1 MFHSCRNW
9 KSSLTSSESCRRA
22 RESVLPPISPVVKE
36 DFNIKGNFCSPSR
49 RDAMPEK
56 TAEALE
62 RILSLSSANVDSPPS
77 AGPSEQ
83 YAGPG
88 GPAFQQGTD
97 EQALLSSMFF
107 EVVDE
112 QAGTRPRFDS
122 SMSWSA
128 EYNDHDHVLEGNADD
143 AAAAGGQSQDGD
155 DAPWYAHG
163 PTTYG
168 APHVDPYGPADK
180 DEPGPVGP
188 PSSDFTGSDLTPE
201 HSPVMWGARGKGGAG
216 PVNFPRMSSHDSHLR
231 HGTGQGTGIVRGESG
246 PRGADTFEAGAPAQL
261 HAPVRQQPRPQPQTQ
276 QHAASALS
284 EYVPQWAYETLP
296 RDCLIMLLE
305 SALKHMPQ
313 ETEVVARCMRALA
326 PLSREEYEQCFGSLS
341 RKKEPQFSAPTS
353 SRTGSAGAWA
363 GSASSMN
370 PRHAVDIPGRAS
382 ASNASW
388 ERMPPAHQGKREEG
402 ASYLFSSNGSTSH
415 ERMPPAQHQ
424 RKSVVQAIDTERQG
438 SPPLGGAAQGA
449 SSGAGEV
456 RKTINKAGARTSIRL
471 TDSRVGMRTSV
482 LTEEQAIEVFKQ
494 RPAQRTERAALC
506 SVLADRYC
514 VTTTAIRHIWDR
526 RTWVWTNIPYW
537 TKAEMA
543 ASLAEGTCDSCKS
556 SGIDKIEDTCEHCP
570 INRKRGRPR
579 GARDT
584 YRRQRKNP

>member
-1 MFHSCRNW
+1 
-9 KSSLTSSESCRRA
+9 
-22 RESVLPPISPVVKE
+22 
-36 DFNIKGNFCSPSR
+36 
-49 RDAMPEK
+49 MPEK

-62 RILSLSSANVDSPPS
+62 RILSLSSAKVDSPPS
-77 AGPSEQ
+77 AGPTEQ

-88 GPAFQQGTD
+88 GPAFQGAE

-112 QAGTRPRFDS
+112 QSGTRPRCDS

-128 EYNDHDHVLEGNADD
+128 DYNDHDHVLEGNADD
-143 AAAAGGQSQDGD
+143 AAAGGGQSQDGD

-188 PSSDFTGSDLTPE
+188 PSSDFTASDLTPE
-201 HSPVMWGARGKGGAG
+201 HSPVMWGARGKERAG
-216 PVNFPRMSSHDSHLR
+216 PVNFPRKTSNDAR
-231 HGTGQGTGIVRGESG
+231 HGAQGRQGEGQRDQRWGED
-246 PRGADTFEAGAPAQL
+246 AFEAGAPAQM
-261 HAPVRQQPRPQPQTQ
+261 HAPMRQQPQPQPQPPQ
-276 QHAASALS
+276 EHGLS
-284 EYVPQWAYETLP
+284 QFVPQWAYETLP

-341 RKKEPQFSAPTS
+341 RKNEPAVSAPTS

-363 GSASSMN
+363 GSAASVS
-370 PRHAVDIPGRAS
+370 PRHAVNIPGRPS

-388 ERMPPAHQGKREEG
+388 
-402 ASYLFSSNGSTSH
+402 

-424 RKSVVQAIDTERQG
+424 RKSVVQTIEMERPC

-456 RKTINKAGARTSIRL
+456 RKTINKSGARSSIRL
-471 TDSRVGMRTSV
+471 TDSRVGMRTSI

-537 TKAEMA
+537 TKDEMA
-543 ASLAEGTCDSCKS
+543 ASLAEGTCDACKS
-556 SGIDKIEDTCEHCP
+556 NGIDKIEDTCEHCP